1 MSEGKTGNRGTDV
14 PPEMAPFD
22 VWAEWMRENMG
33 PMTATPGASVPWLM
47 MPGIRTEEEAAE
59 LPEGAVRNDPL
70 LSVVEKLWDANPM
83 QNVLPIDW
91 VEITRALQTLWAR
104 EMSDP
109 ARAMERAT
117 DFNARLFGATMR
129 SWQEATNRLWGLGAS
144 QEEDEGR
151 PDKRFSAP
159 DWEQNPFY
167 ETLKES
173 YLLASEYLLDEAEK
187 TDGEDTPEQRRLK
200 FHLKQFVDAMGCV

>member
-1 MSEGKTGNRGTDV
+1 MSEGKTGNHPSDA
-14 PPEMAPFD
+14 PSQMAPFD
-22 VWAEWMRENMG
+22 VWSEWMRTNMG

-47 MPGIRTEEEAAE
+47 MPGVRTGEEAAE

-70 LSVVEKLWDANPM
+70 LSTVEKLWDANPM

-129 SWQEATNRLWGLGAS
+129 SWQEATNRLWGLGDS
-144 QEEDEGR
+144 QEED
-151 PDKRFSAP
+151 
-159 DWEQNPFY
+159 
-167 ETLKES
+167 
-173 YLLASEYLLDEAEK
+173 
-187 TDGEDTPEQRRLK
+187 
-200 FHLKQFVDAMGCV
+200 